1 MASFGSTVTTIVSR
15 ITVAMLFP
23 LNVRALLAAEGF
35 TVCRLVHRMQHHRV
49 HIAGALHVPEEVAVG
64 RDASLWPYERQ
75 TNSARAGKGRSMAM
89 SEKAKVMFSA
99 VSTATLTTV
108 L

>member
-23 LNVRALLAAEGF
+23 LNVRALLAAKGF

-49 HIAGALHVPEEVAVG
+49 HIAGDLHVPEEAAVG
-64 RDASLWPYERQ
+64 RDASRYGHMSAKQ
-75 TNSARAGKGRSMAM
+75 TARVPEGADPWRCPKRRRSC
-89 SEKAKVMFSA
+89 SRRSRPPR
-99 VSTATLTTV
+99 
-108 L
+108 